1 MLTRT
6 LRANSLTYNYGVR
19 VCECVEVQ
27 YEQTVWAPTAMGPCA
42 RVLSKAAIIRTRQ
55 VEHIKAEKTIL
66 DKVDHPFIV
75 RLCGFSQDGQCL
87 NLVLEYV
94 VGGAGA
100 ARRPPPPA
108 SRPLHCAYEFRVVA
122 CGRSLH
128 PAEHVFT
135 LVFQFI

>member
-1 MLTRT
+1 
-6 LRANSLTYNYGVR
+6 
-19 VCECVEVQ
+19 
-27 YEQTVWAPTAMGPCA
+27 MGPCA

-100 ARRPPPPA
+100 ARRPPPAASRLPPA
-108 SRPLHCAYEFRVVA
+108 SLRLRVSGG
-122 CGRSLH
+122 CLR
-128 PAEHVFT
+128 T
-135 LVFQFI
+135 